1 MTTADELAAVRQQAC
16 DPLAGPIN
24 KENEQQALQ
33 TLQEALKGMLD
44 PLLRLPLLA
53 GGEAAA
59 AQGGDG
65 GGTEREASQAAA
77 AAAAAARQG
86 AAASLAVEQQ
96 QDGQQGQQA
105 EQDGQQAQQAEQD
118 GQQAQ
123 QGGQPQQQGQPP
135 EQPQQGACNENGFD
149 ADWRMSRHFCRVYLE
164 GQVAILRRS
173 LQECE
178 QLLAALQA

>member
-1 MTTADELAAVRQQAC
+1 MQLLACLRVIVTTADELAAVRQQAC

-33 TLQEALKGMLD
+33 TLQEALEGMLD

-96 QDGQQGQQA
+96 QV
-105 EQDGQQAQQAEQD
+105 

-164 GQVAILRRS
+164 GQMAILRRS
-173 LQECE
+173 LRECE